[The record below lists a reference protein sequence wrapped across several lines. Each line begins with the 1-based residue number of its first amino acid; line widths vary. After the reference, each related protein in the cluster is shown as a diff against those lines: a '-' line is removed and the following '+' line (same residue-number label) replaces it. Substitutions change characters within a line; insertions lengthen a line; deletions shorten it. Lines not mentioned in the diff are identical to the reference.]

1 MLVTMFIFV
10 SVKKPLKIKCFRRF
24 PLFMLLL
31 LQIVYTI
38 FLILKMAVKKI
49 LFSNDKIAI
58 SLDFPVFPA
67 ISQIVTQLLRS
78 SHVFDI
84 YFGSPQWKTD

>member
-1 MLVTMFIFV
+1 
-10 SVKKPLKIKCFRRF
+10 
-24 PLFMLLL
+24 
-31 LQIVYTI
+31 
-38 FLILKMAVKKI
+38 MAVKKI

-67 ISQIVTQLLRS
+67 ISQIETQLLRS

-84 YFGSPQWKTD
+84 YFGSPHRPHDIPHN